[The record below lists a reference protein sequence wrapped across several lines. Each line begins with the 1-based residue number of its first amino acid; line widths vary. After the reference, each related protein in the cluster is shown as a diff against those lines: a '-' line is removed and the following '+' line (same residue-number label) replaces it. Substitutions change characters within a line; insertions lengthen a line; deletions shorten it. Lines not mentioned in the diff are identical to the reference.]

1 MNENENEN
9 IRTDEGIQ
17 EDAITSGIKEKGK
30 RLAISSVV
38 IGVISL
44 IICALCLYLSINSL
58 ILSNQGNASTGS
70 SDAESAVAAGFGAG
84 LGAVFMAIYMIIM
97 AIPGGALSITSLG
110 LGIGS
115 LTKTTDKKTKNIGI
129 SGVVIAAVS
138 LAACIVSLLLRYL
151 IK

>member
-30 RLAISSVV
+30 GLAISSVV

-70 SDAESAVAAGFGAG
+70 SDAESAVAAGF
-84 LGAVFMAIYMIIM
+84 GAVFMAIYMIIM

>member
-30 RLAISSVV
+30 GLAISSVV

-70 SDAESAVAAGFGAG
+70 SDAESAVAAGFGA
-84 LGAVFMAIYMIIM
+84 VFMAIYMIIM
-97 AIPGGALSITSLG
+97 AIPGGALSITALG

>member
-30 RLAISSVV
+30 GLAISSVV
-38 IGVISL
+38 IGVISRM
-44 IICALCLYLSINSL
+44 ICALCLYLSINSL

-70 SDAESAVAAGFGAG
+70 SDAESAVAAGFGA
-84 LGAVFMAIYMIIM
+84 VFMAIYMIIM
-97 AIPGGALSITSLG
+97 AIPGGALSITALG

>member
-30 RLAISSVV
+30 GLAISSVV

-70 SDAESAVAAGFGAG
+70 SDAESAVAAGFGA
-84 LGAVFMAIYMIIM
+84 VFMAIYMIIM
-97 AIPGGALSITSLG
+97 AIPGGALSITALG

-115 LTKTTDKKTKNIGI
+115 LTKTTDKKTKNISI